1 MIITND
7 TATDIWQQKL
17 LLKITQTE
25 AMTVSL
31 LTNIINTAAAAAP
44 VESEYSLRAVSSV
57 TGSHS

>member
-31 LTNIINTAAAAAP
+31 LTNIINTAAAAATAAHL
-44 VESEYSLRAVSSV
+44 LRVN
-57 TGSHS
+57 TLCELFLQ